1 MIAKKN
7 KNKIYRSENL
17 SYLDVSTKISKLP
30 KNKVISLFS
39 GAGGFD
45 VGLESAGFETAA
57 CVEIDTDCRATLA
70 FNRPNWKLL
79 DDTSGGR
86 IAGDINEISAEE
98 VLKAARLR
106 KGDAALVVGGAPCQ
120 SFSNIGKRD
129 GIDSAT
135 NGKLYLEFLRI
146 VEGVA
151 PQAVIFEN
159 VSGIT
164 QNKHG
169 EVVETLASV
178 LHGLGYGVSSAI
190 LNAADYGVP
199 QRRARFILIAIKGVS
214 NPAFPLPTN
223 FKNEESWNQFT
234 STLNPKPANVP
245 ANWKTLGEAL
255 SQVSGNSQRTDYA
268 LMNISDVVKNRMTF
282 IKQGENFHVL
292 PMELRPNCWKHGKH
306 QGTDTFGRM
315 KLNEPA
321 LTIRTAAYNPMKGKY
336 IHPSEDRG
344 YSTHDM
350 AAIQGF
356 PIDWVFKCAGREKIT
371 LVSGGK
377 QIGNAVPPPLAEALG
392 KAIKIQLL
400 SGVKIDSHISAAA
413 ESELISKTA
422 STAA

>member
-1 MIAKKN
+1 MSVVKIKH
-7 KNKIYRSENL
+7 KIYQSENL
-17 SYLDVSTKISKLP
+17 SYIDTSSKIAKLP
-30 KNKVISLFS
+30 RNKVISLFS

-45 VGLESAGFETAA
+45 IGLESAGFETAA
-57 CVEIDTDCRATLA
+57 CVEIDADCRATLA
-70 FNRPNWKLL
+70 FNRPDWKLL
-79 DDTSGGR
+79 DNTSGGR
-86 IAGDINEISAEE
+86 IAGDINEISTEE
-98 VLKAARLR
+98 ILKSARLK

-151 PQAVIFEN
+151 PNAVIFEN

-169 EVVETLASV
+169 EVVETLTSV
-178 LHGLGYGVSSAI
+178 LRGLGYGVSSAI

-199 QRRARFILIAIKGVS
+199 QRRGRFILIAIKGVS

-223 FKNEESWNQFT
+223 FKSKESWNQFV
-234 STLNPKPANVP
+234 STLDVKPANVP
-245 ANWKTLGEAL
+245 ADWKTLGEAL
-255 SQVSGNSQRTDYA
+255 SEIPSDQQRTDYA
-268 LMNISDVVKNRMTF
+268 LMNISDVVKNRMTY

-292 PMELRPNCWKHGKH
+292 PMEIRPNCWKHGKH

-315 KLNEPA
+315 RLNEPA

-336 IHPSEDRG
+336 IHPIEDRG

-356 PIDWVFKCAGREKIT
+356 PVDWVFKCTGREKIT

-377 QIGNAVPPPLAEALG
+377 QIGNAVPPPLAQALG
-392 KAIKIQLL
+392 KAVKIQIS
-400 SGVKIDSHISAAA
+400 SGVKITPHISAAA